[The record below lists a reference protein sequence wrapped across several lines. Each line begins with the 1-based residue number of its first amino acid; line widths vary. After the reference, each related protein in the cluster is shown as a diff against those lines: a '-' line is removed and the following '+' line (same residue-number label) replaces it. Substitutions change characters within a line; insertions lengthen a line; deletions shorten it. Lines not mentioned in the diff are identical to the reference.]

1 MTMPVGDKLHKQLST
16 DKELGQLEHLKNL
29 INTQV
34 SKQIPEAKYTKKKS
48 SNQASGDYVVQNP
61 KENQNKSFEAEE
73 IELDNFSIRYKD
85 ERQFSSHQY
94 HNYFLEIC
102 VALTEHRLSCQEWLS
117 QAPSQNILRV
127 LISLRIL
134 LRDSNYQKQ
143 FCKIDGVK
151 SLTEYFKKSTEMY
164 LFSTG
169 GLLLVDHLKEMTNIF
184 QKLLTSVERCELLVE
199 CEAHIPL
206 VQLLTATDPFV
217 LHGSLY
223 ALIGFAQS
231 ENLRL
236 KIGELNSVEIL
247 LRIIKEYDITSK
259 KLAANLLRLLCSD
272 HQTKEK
278 VKMEDGV
285 SLLLSQLHSNNASF
299 LWHIVWCLV
308 LLCEDA
314 GCRDD
319 IRQLGGIPLLLSI
332 LHEKKFSNEQ
342 SHLRRNVASAGTIR
356 KTISHDENDESSEQ
370 ISLKKACC
378 AALSELMLND
388 TNAQHI
394 VQANGVYSLGLLI
407 LPQDVSSEKEKK
419 RSVKLQ
425 QNAFRALRF
434 LFSMER
440 NRRLFK
446 QLFTPELFE
455 MFIDVG
461 HYNRDLQAYKSL
473 AEKMN
478 SLPKSVVNEIAE
490 NISNTNHNKEP
501 SYYIGD
507 YAVFELLGTGAFG
520 SVYKVRKK
528 TGRQSFFAL
537 KEVNLQSLAFGKS
550 ANEKAMS
557 VGEITNEL
565 KIMKEEM
572 RHPNIVRYFKT
583 FELNDKLYIVMEYIE
598 GAHLGEHFNS
608 LKEKN
613 ERFQEN
619 RIRHIL
625 LQLILA
631 LRYLHKEKGI
641 VHRDLTPSNIMLG
654 ENDKVTITDFG
665 LAKQKR
671 NDCSKM
677 TSVVGT
683 ILYSCPEVVQN
694 LAYGEK
700 ADIWALGC
708 ILYQMCVLEPPFNNT
723 NMLVLV
729 KKIVAA
735 EFKPIPDKDYSSQ
748 LLQTIKSCL
757 SVNPDERPD
766 ILELSSQLTDLL
778 LSYMDNLRIS
788 ENALQRKLERERKR
802 TQKYVLEVNRAMQ
815 NNRPISSD
823 FQDLDRSASLSGSF
837 GVESPKDQPVDQL
850 VDVSDASLDSSV
862 ALSISSIHFGDRSD
876 EDSYASS
883 GSESRESSAGSV
895 RSHQGAVNFPKMPHL
910 HKVRP
915 LKLDIPNT
923 AKASRDSGLGS
934 GDPSPNTCLHH
945 SASELAKM
953 SLASQLF
960 LRSHSTLEGNVAPK
974 LDKRSRSVATLSISP
989 NKLREIND
997 PIQPILQQLHK
1008 LILVTQLPPT
1018 IGSNPNRRI
1027 IEHYK
1032 RALFSP
1038 KSNSSNLKSEMLKLI
1053 QGSRELIDLNFG
1065 HMEYIKRS
1073 SLLASDL
1080 DSPLDPNKPVTLLYD
1095 PDFKDVGITY
1105 EYLQNILEET
1115 LKEMEFYA
1123 EEDVTKHRTS

>member
-1 MTMPVGDKLHKQLST
+1 
-16 DKELGQLEHLKNL
+16 ELGQLEHLKNL

-73 IELDNFSIRYKD
+73 IELDNFR
-85 ERQFSSHQY
+85 
-94 HNYFLEIC
+94 
-102 VALTEHRLSCQEWLS
+102 EWLS

-127 LISLRIL
+127 LMCLRIL

-169 GLLLVDHLKEMTNIF
+169 GLLLVDHLKEMTMTFNIMFTDIF

-259 KLAANLLRLLCSD
+259 N
-272 HQTKEK
+272 
-278 VKMEDGV
+278 
-285 SLLLSQLHSNNASF
+285 QLHSNNASF

-683 ILYSCPEVVQN
+683 ILPEVVQN

-748 LLQTIKSCL
+748 LLQTIK
-757 SVNPDERPD
+757 R
-766 ILELSSQLTDLL
+766 
-778 LSYMDNLRIS
+778 
-788 ENALQRKLERERKR
+788 
-802 TQKYVLEVNRAMQ
+802 YVLEVNRAMQ

-837 GVESPKDQPVDQL
+837 GAESPKDQPVDQL

-883 GSESRESSAGSV
+883 GSESRESSAGSPRLV
-895 RSHQGAVNFPKMPHL
+895 VTLDLVQEIHLQTPVCITLHQNW
-910 HKVRP
+910 
-915 LKLDIPNT
+915 LKCHWLLNSFLGLIVPWKEMWRQSLT
-923 AKASRDSGLGS
+923 RD
-934 GDPSPNTCLHH
+934 
-945 SASELAKM
+945 
-953 SLASQLF
+953 Q
-960 LRSHSTLEGNVAPK
+960 
-974 LDKRSRSVATLSISP
+974 
-989 NKLREIND
+989 
-997 PIQPILQQLHK
+997 
-1008 LILVTQLPPT
+1008 
-1018 IGSNPNRRI
+1018 
-1027 IEHYK
+1027 
-1032 RALFSP
+1032 
-1038 KSNSSNLKSEMLKLI
+1038 LI

-1123 EEDVTKHRTS
+1123 EEDMKI